1 MGLFGNISESLSSL
15 SNAIESLVY
24 HPFHEDNFLKGV
36 AIGGAIFVKQS
47 ISAITGPVQSILK
60 SVKSGMTFLY
70 QHGLRRGRDSLE
82 EQELA
87 SLQDEN
93 MFDDDIEQVSKDF
106 NNFGTPLNAIDTQNR
121 IWLKIITKERSS

>member
-24 HPFHEDNFLKGV
+24 HPFHEDTFLKGV

-47 ISAITGPVQSILK
+47 ISAITGPVQSIFE
-60 SVKSGMTFLY
+60 SFKSGMTFLFQY
-70 QHGLRRGRDSLE
+70 GVHHGKDSTD
-82 EQELA
+82 EQELR
-87 SLQDEN
+87 SLQDRN